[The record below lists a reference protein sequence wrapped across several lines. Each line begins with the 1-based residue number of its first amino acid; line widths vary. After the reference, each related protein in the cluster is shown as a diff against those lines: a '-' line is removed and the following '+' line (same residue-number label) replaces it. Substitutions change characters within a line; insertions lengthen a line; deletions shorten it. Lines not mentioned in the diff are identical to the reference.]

1 MSGKE
6 SEMKKDKTKQETQQ
20 EVNENE
26 ESVSEKTE
34 ETKEEQLQKAL
45 DEAND
50 KFLRLYAEYD
60 NFRKRSQ
67 KEKQDIYSSSKADV
81 IKELLPVLDNFD
93 RAANNSDGNFED
105 YKKGIEL
112 IFNQFGEIIKKIG
125 VESFGERGDEF
136 DPNIHNAVMT
146 AEDEE
151 LGENTVAE
159 VFSKGYKLGDRIIR
173 EAVVKVANS

>member
-1 MSGKE
+1 
-6 SEMKKDKTKQETQQ
+6 MKKEKKTPENTE
-20 EVNENE
+20 EVIE
-26 ESVSEKTE
+26 EVVE

-45 DEAND
+45 DEKND
-50 KFLRLYAEYD
+50 QFLRLYAEYD

-93 RAANNSDGNFED
+93 RAANNTECSLED

-112 IFNQFGEIIKKIG
+112 IFNQFGEILEKTG
-125 VESFGERGDEF
+125 VESYGERGEDF

-146 AEDEE
+146 VEDDE
-151 LGENTVAE
+151 LGENVIAA

-173 EAVVKVANS
+173 EAVVQVANS